1 MNQATDL
8 IAGAPTVFMW
18 VASFFAIFFALI
30 VFVSS
35 NPISCAVALMG
46 TLFSTAAL
54 YFSLG
59 NFFVG
64 AIQILVYAGAIAVLF
79 VFIVMLLDLKPQ
91 KLKNLPGRFPHFLF
105 SGLVAG
111 LLALFLFRTI
121 DLVPKAT
128 EDSSASI
135 LSATQYAQYFL
146 SQYQVPF
153 QAAGLLVFGAI
164 LGAIVLARGHLGK
177 KERS

>member
-1 MNQATDL
+1 MNQATEL
-8 IAGAPTVFMW
+8 VANGAPSIFMW
-18 VASFFAIFFALI
+18 VASFFAILFALI
-30 VFVSS
+30 VFISR

-79 VFIVMLLDLKPQ
+79 VFIVMLLDLRPQ
-91 KLKNLPGRFPHFLF
+91 KLKNLPGQMPFFIFSGIVAALLAFFLF
-105 SGLVAG
+105 K
-111 LLALFLFRTI
+111 TI
-121 DLVPKAT
+121 HLIPKT
-128 EDSSASI
+128 EGSTASH
-135 LSATQYAQYFL
+135 LTATQYAQYFL
-146 SQYQVPF
+146 SQYQAAF

-177 KERS
+177 KENS